1 MQTWLLVFSVLCL
14 MRSSWFPIHE
24 FPGVILCRS
33 INNNF
38 FEWLSLLFFAQPS
51 FQRAGSARLLLILT
65 DLLERCL
72 LKPWPRV
79 RLPEIDVLQD
89 ILYLLSLKT
98 ESHPSL
104 KYLSYLWSPK
114 KGYTCPREHAK
125 SNIEDL
131 ETKIRLFI
139 FITFSDKR
147 KKKNNGYIPISNT

>member
-1 MQTWLLVFSVLCL
+1 ML
-14 MRSSWFPIHE
+14 SSWFPIHE
-24 FPGVILCRS
+24 FPGVILCRN

-38 FEWLSLLFFAQPS
+38 LEWLSSLFFAQPS
-51 FQRAGSARLLLILT
+51 FQRARSAQLLLILT

-72 LKPWPRV
+72 LEPWPSV

-89 ILYLLSLKT
+89 ILYLLLLKT

-114 KGYTCPREHAK
+114 IGYTCPREHVK
-125 SNIEDL
+125 SSIEDL
-131 ETKIRLFI
+131 ETKIRLSI

-147 KKKNNGYIPISNT
+147 KKKNNGYIAISNT